1 MSKIVHAP
9 DCRGEMFDAYFVN
22 GNFYDKTLVDLGR
35 KRSGKPRETPE
46 EYIRRTEECLSL
58 IHI

>member
-46 EYIRRTEECLSL
+46 EYIRRTEECD
-58 IHI
+58 